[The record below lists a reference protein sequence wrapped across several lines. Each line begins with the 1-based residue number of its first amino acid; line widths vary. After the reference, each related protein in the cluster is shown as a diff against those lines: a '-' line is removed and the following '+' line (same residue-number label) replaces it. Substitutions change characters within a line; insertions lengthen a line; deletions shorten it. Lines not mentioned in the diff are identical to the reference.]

1 MQLRLSFDEPQVQHV
16 LRLHP
21 PSLIFVRHPRARR
34 YILRVLPDGTARV
47 TIPRRGS
54 RKEAERFV
62 NAQQRWI
69 EQQRL
74 RRLELLA
81 RPSSSPIDPNTILFR
96 GEPIALEHGV
106 DRDRA
111 IVLFRDR
118 QIPLKSATDDPRHA
132 VVRHLREVAALELPA
147 RLLELAEP
155 HRLTV
160 SRVSVR
166 DQRTRWG
173 SCSSAGRISLNWRLV
188 QMPDEV
194 RDYVLLHE
202 LMHLREP
209 NHSRRFWRHVAAVC
223 PDFQQARR
231 WLRAHESLLTSSR
244 A

>member
-1 MQLRLSFDEPQVQHV
+1 MQLRFSFDDSLPSRVT
-16 LRLHP
+16 P

-34 YILRVLPDGTARV
+34 YILRVLPDGSARV

-54 RKEAERFV
+54 RREAERFV
-62 NAQQRWI
+62 NTQQRWI
-69 EQQRL
+69 EQQRS

-81 RPSSSPIDPNTILFR
+81 RPAAAAAD
-96 GEPIALEHGV
+96 
-106 DRDRA
+106 DRA
-111 IVLFRDR
+111 ILLRGQPVPFEPRADAAGAAVIFGERRL
-118 QIPLKSATDDPRHA
+118 PLRSATDDPRRRVA
-132 VVRHLREVAALELPA
+132 RYLRDVATTELPP
-147 RLLELAEP
+147 RLLALAAI
-155 HRLTV
+155 HQLTV
-160 SRVSVR
+160 TRVVVR

-231 WLRAHESLLTSSR
+231 WLRAHESLLALR
-244 A
+244 DRE